1 MTMDP
6 QMTAAAT
13 LFPDLPINTDA
24 ARAIPAA
31 KPAPAAPAPVAQPAP
46 VAKVD
51 EQTLD
56 AKADA
61 MDRAF
66 GLGKYAPGPDGKTAA
81 DREAE
86 AAAGAKAAEASP
98 ADWIDHSH
106 PDAAAVAPVIADLKL
121 NQDQTAKLETLH
133 QQMNAAAIDRQ
144 SAAWA
149 AEAQTMFAKDRTMLA
164 DAQSAIRT
172 YGSAELKA
180 VLNSTGLG
188 NNATVI
194 RAFANAWRSNPMN
207 YGTRRY

>member
-1 MTMDP
+1 MSMDP

-13 LFPDLPINTDA
+13 LFPDLPINNDA

-31 KPAPAAPAPVAQPAP
+31 KPTPAALAPVAQPAP
-46 VAKVD
+46 VAKV
-51 EQTLD
+51 EETLD
-56 AKADA
+56 AANDR

-66 GLGKYAPGPDGKTAA
+66 GLGRYTPDAEGRTQA
-81 DREAE
+81 DRDAE
-86 AAAGAKAAEASP
+86 AAAGAKAAEAQS
-98 ADWIDHSH
+98 ADWFDMSH
-106 PDAAAVAPVIADLKL
+106 PDAATVAPVIADLKL

-133 QQMNAAAIDRQ
+133 QQMTAAAIDRQ
-144 SAAWA
+144 AEAWA

-188 NNATVI
+188 SSPTVI